1 MKQTGTPAPQTGNKS
16 IKSPIILM
24 LKKQYYI
31 QACLFYL
38 LKVLSDEKESEL
50 SVCTVQY
57 DSQELILQL
66 FLYNQ
71 RKA

>member
-1 MKQTGTPAPQTGNKS
+1 
-16 IKSPIILM
+16 M

>member
-1 MKQTGTPAPQTGNKS
+1 MKQTGTPPNWKQEHQES
-16 IKSPIILM
+16 YHSDV
-24 LKKQYYI
+24 KKQYYI
-31 QACLFYL
+31 QACLFSL

-57 DSQELILQL
+57 DSQELFLQL